1 MDVSMLDEL
10 FNLDIKADIKYTP
23 INTDKINKN
32 MTKLTKNAMKSIFNK
47 LTNDNKNTFIHKEK
61 SILHNSDIYKKCKSE
76 GLKYLSKCEGLTI
89 EEVCNN
95 VIIPKWF
102 NDYWLDETNC
112 KKYSKQQLK
121 YIEKLFELHGDSS
134 DICISIYCSILKEML
149 HGYNSDYML
158 QEKDIFKIK
167 NRMRGI

>member
-1 MDVSMLDEL
+1 MSLLDEL
-10 FNLDIKADIKYTP
+10 FTLDVDADIKYTP
-23 INTDKINKN
+23 INTDKINKDIGKI
-32 MTKLTKNAMKSIFNK
+32 TKKITKSMFNK
-47 LTNDNKNTFIHKEK
+47 LTIDSKNTFIHKEK

-134 DICISIYCSILKEML
+134 DICISIYGSILKEML
-149 HGYNSDYML
+149 HVYKSDYML

>member
-1 MDVSMLDEL
+1 MIAKIHLS
-10 FNLDIKADIKYTP
+10 IKKKAFYT
-23 INTDKINKN
+23 IAI
-32 MTKLTKNAMKSIFNK
+32 SI
-47 LTNDNKNTFIHKEK
+47 
-61 SILHNSDIYKKCKSE
+61 KKCKSE

-102 NDYWLDETNC
+102 DDYWLDETNC

-149 HGYNSDYML
+149 HGYKNNYML
-158 QEKDIFKIK
+158 EEKDIFKIK

>member
-1 MDVSMLDEL
+1 MSILDEL
-10 FNLDIKADIKYTP
+10 FNLDMKADIKYTP
-23 INTDKINKN
+23 INTGKINKN

-47 LTNDNKNTFIHKEK
+47 LTNDSKNTFIHKEK
-61 SILHNSDIYKKCKSE
+61 SILYNSDIYKKCKSE
-76 GLKYLSKCEGLTI
+76 GLKYLSKCEGLTV
-89 EEVCNN
+89 EEVYNN

-102 NDYWLDETNC
+102 DDYWLDEANC

-121 YIEKLFELHGDSS
+121 YIEKLFKLHGDSS

-149 HGYNSDYML
+149 HGYKSDYML

-167 NRMRGI
+167 NRMRGL

>member
-1 MDVSMLDEL
+1 MSILDEL
-10 FNLDIKADIKYTP
+10 FNLDMKADIKYTP
-23 INTDKINKN
+23 INTGKINKN

-47 LTNDNKNTFIHKEK
+47 LTNDSKNTFIHKEK
-61 SILHNSDIYKKCKSE
+61 SILHNSDIYKKCRSE
-76 GLKYLSKCEGLTI
+76 GLKYLSKCEGLTV
-89 EEVCNN
+89 EEVYNN

-102 NDYWLDETNC
+102 DDYWLDEANC

-134 DICISIYCSILKEML
+134 DICISIYASILKEML
-149 HGYNSDYML
+149 RGYKSDYML

-167 NRMRGI
+167 NRMRGL